1 MLSDLADFC
10 CETKQSLTPNLHP
23 AQQTDDG
30 PGMLFRTVQSRE
42 INEHLHLVKL
52 LSGNEVYPKSFLK
65 ADLVLRYIR
74 QSNGTEDSAAK
85 PEQ

>member
-1 MLSDLADFC
+1 
-10 CETKQSLTPNLHP
+10 
-23 AQQTDDG
+23 
-30 PGMLFRTVQSRE
+30 MLFRTVQSRE
-42 INEHLHLVKL
+42 INERLHLAKL

-65 ADLVLRYIR
+65 ADLELRYIR